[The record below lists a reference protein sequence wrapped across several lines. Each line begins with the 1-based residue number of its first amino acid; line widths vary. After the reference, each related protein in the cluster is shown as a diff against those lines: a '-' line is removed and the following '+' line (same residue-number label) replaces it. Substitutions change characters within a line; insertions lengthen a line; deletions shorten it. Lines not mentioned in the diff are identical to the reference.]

1 MGFFSN
7 MGRRMRALTSSGAIT
22 AAAPGYTQT
31 GGSLASLGA
40 FNDVSDS
47 WQNQAIDFYDI
58 VPELRSGINWQGAAA
73 SRATLYAGIVP
84 DNRQQVPAPIPNR
97 NHAAVALLDEL
108 ASTNADQ
115 AQLINAMAINTR
127 LIGQWYLLGRD
138 IDGRRVWRV
147 ASIKEVDRRAEGTFI
162 REGARWVPLDPVT
175 STLIP
180 VWWPSPIDYN
190 RPDAP
195 TKALLSTLQELVDL
209 SAHVQATT
217 RSRLAGAGV
226 LLMPNGL
233 NVAAPGTTTG
243 INPVNADPIMAELM
257 TAMSAALKNRRDA
270 SALVP
275 IFLKGNPEALDK
287 IRHLTFSTPF
297 DERLSELRNAAVRR
311 IATGLDIPPEILTGM
326 SGGSDGSSLNHWTAW
341 QVAED
346 AIKLAVVPLLSFI
359 CDALTER
366 YLRPA
371 LRALN
376 IPNPERYQVWFDITA
391 LTLRPNRGP
400 EALEAYRLG
409 AISAAALRKSLG
421 FESDD
426 ADPAG
431 TPPATAA
438 PGTAP
443 AAPNERPARPERI
456 AARIDRDAPAGAR
469 GVGTNNVGPASG
481 RETKPIT
488 ASASEK
494 PPEPKT
500 NGVHINGMNGA
511 HAKAS
516 GFVSATSDSGGQ
528 VILSA
533 ATPDAA
539 WMRKCADIAARRA
552 LTRAGTWVLN
562 SNPRRVR
569 GEFRDIPNEEIHTKL
584 PVGQH
589 NLDAA
594 LDGAYRE
601 ISEVA
606 PELIGPVDIYVR
618 RLLVSGVRHDAK
630 NLADYLGGQPCP

>member
-1 MGFFSN
+1 MGILNSI
-7 MGRRMRALTSSGAIT
+7 GHRMRSLVSSAAVT
-22 AAAPGYTQT
+22 AAVPGYTQT
-31 GGSLASLGA
+31 GGALASIGA
-40 FNDVSDS
+40 FSDASDS
-47 WQNQAIDFYDI
+47 WQNQIFDYYET
-58 VPELRSGINWQGAAA
+58 VPELRFGISWQAAAA
-73 SRATLYAGIVP
+73 SRATLYAAT
-84 DNRQQVPAPIPNR
+84 VPADRQHPPVPITNR
-97 NHAAVALLDEL
+97 NHAAVALMNEL

-115 AQLINAMAINTR
+115 SQLINSMSVNTK
-127 LIGQWYLLGRD
+127 LVGQFYLLGRD
-138 IDGRRVWRV
+138 IAGVRVWRT
-147 ASIKEVDRRAEGTFI
+147 ASIKEIDRRVDGNYL
-162 REGARWVPLDPVT
+162 REGGGWKLLDPNS
-175 STLIP
+175 STIIP
-180 VWWPSPIDYN
+180 VWMPSPLDHN

-217 RSRLAGAGV
+217 RSRLAGAGM

-257 TAMSAALKNRRDA
+257 TAMSASLKNRRDA
-270 SALVP
+270 SAIVP

-297 DERLSELRNAAVRR
+297 DEQVGELRREAVRR
-311 IATGLDIPPEILTGM
+311 VATGLDIPPEILTGM
-326 SGGSDGSSLNHWTAW
+326 GGGSDGSSLNHWTAW
-341 QVAED
+341 QVEEA
-346 AIKLAVVPLLSFI
+346 AIKLAVTPLLSFL

-371 LRALN
+371 LRAMDV
-376 IPNPERYQVWFDITA
+376 PNPERYQVWFDITQ

-409 AISAAALRKSLG
+409 AISDKALRKALG
-421 FESDD
+421 FGDEDG
-426 ADPAG
+426 PG
-431 TPPATAA
+431 GEA
-438 PGTAP
+438 PSERA
-443 AAPNERPARPERI
+443 ERPSRPERI
-456 AARIDRDAPAGAR
+456 AARVDRDAPAGAR

-481 RETKPIT
+481 RDTQTLT
-488 ASASEK
+488 AAAIDK
-494 PPEPKT
+494 LEPKT
-500 NGVHINGMNGA
+500 NGVHINTMNGA
-511 HAKAS
+511 HAKPSPEKDARLY
-516 GFVSATSDSGGQ
+516 VTA
-528 VILSA
+528 VA
-533 ATPDAA
+533 PDLA
-539 WMRKCADIAARRA
+539 WMRKCADLAARRA
-552 LTRAGTWVLN
+552 LMRAGTWALN

-569 GEFRDIPNEEIHTKL
+569 GEFRDIPTEEIHTKL

-630 NLADYLGGQPCP
+630 NLADYLGGQPCL

>member
-1 MGFFSN
+1 MSFLAGFK
-7 MGRRMRALTSSGAIT
+7 RRMQSLTASGAVT
-22 AAAPGYTQT
+22 AAVPGYTQT
-31 GGSLASLGA
+31 GGVLASIGA
-40 FNDVSDS
+40 FRDASDS
-47 WQNQAIDFYDI
+47 WQNQIFDYYET
-58 VPELRSGINWQGAAA
+58 VPELRFGISWQAAAA
-73 SRATLYAGIVP
+73 SRATLYAATVP
-84 DNRQQVPAPIPNR
+84 GDRQHPPVPIQNR
-97 NHAAVALLDEL
+97 NHLAVALMDEL

-115 AQLINAMAINTR
+115 SQLINAMSVNTK
-127 LIGQWYLLGRD
+127 LVGQLYLLGRD
-138 IDGRRVWRV
+138 IDGKRVWRV
-147 ASIKEVDRRAEGTFI
+147 ASIREVDRRTDGTYL
-162 REGARWVPLDPVT
+162 REGHTWQLLDPAT

-180 VWWPSPIDYN
+180 IWMPSPLDHN

-257 TAMSAALKNRRDA
+257 TAMSASLKNRRDA

-297 DERLSELRNAAVRR
+297 DEQVGELRREAVRR

-326 SGGSDGSSLNHWTAW
+326 GGGTDGSSLNHWTAW
-341 QVAED
+341 QVEEG
-346 AIKLAVVPLLSFI
+346 AIKLAVVPLLSFL

-371 LRALN
+371 LRALGVAD
-376 IPNPERYQVWFDITA
+376 PERYQVWFDITQ

-409 AISAAALRKSLG
+409 AISDKALRKALG
-421 FESDD
+421 FGDEDE
-426 ADPAG
+426 P
-431 TPPATAA
+431 TQVTI
-438 PGTAP
+438 TAP
-443 AAPNERPARPERI
+443 VERPARPERI
-456 AARIDRDAPAGAR
+456 AARVDRDAPAGAR
-469 GVGTNNVGPASG
+469 GVGTDNIGPASG
-481 RETKPIT
+481 RETKPVT
-488 ASASEK
+488 AAAEPADTK
-494 PPEPKT
+494 PG
-500 NGVHINGMNGA
+500 NVHVNGMNGS
-511 HAKAS
+511 HAKALIA
-516 GFVSATSDSGGQ
+516 GPE
-528 VILSA
+528 
-533 ATPDAA
+533 PDLD
-539 WMRKCADIAARRA
+539 WMRRCADIAARRA

-562 SNPRRVR
+562 TNPRKVR
-569 GEFRDIPNEEIHTKL
+569 GEYRDVPNEEIHTKL
-584 PVGQH
+584 PVGEH
-589 NLDAA
+589 HLDAA

-618 RLLVSGVRHDAK
+618 RLLVSGVRHDSK
-630 NLADYLGGQPCP
+630 HLADYLGGQPCL